1 MNLSIRTSLG
11 SINHRTSQILNS
23 LGNNDDLKIQIA
35 EAREQLAENMLMG
48 KELVATLEA
57 LDTIK
62 GSLESNGFSDE
73 WFNLVNEDGSFLESI
88 NVELVALL
96 GTDEEK
102 GVVCMEG
109 LFAAIGTILK
119 KIWDWIV
126 DMFNRIVGFLSRLI
140 RAWRGDTHIVDKC
153 IKTLEIVTEGET
165 SEEKFARIGKAVN
178 EAGSRGGL
186 NYDMRELISRFCI
199 DMNLATSLC
208 RLPSQ
213 VCGTKSPVNS
223 PADLV
228 DSKFLEYCGEGRN
241 PPNAIMKKL
250 MENIE
255 SNPAEVTKTNP
266 IVGFNGTRFVDNPR
280 PLKSMLE
287 KAGYSITNNGGTIF
301 FNKGVIDSSIAAI
314 DYSAIFKN
322 ADDYKNLLA
331 AWKSVLARSGM
342 ENQDGIIKY
351 INESKVFLTQVG
363 VIARGHAANLKN
375 SREMGTGADVNL
387 ERGLQ
392 KQGQWIAEVVM
403 HISYC
408 VSDME
413 RIRVLCTRIVTKIE
427 DAAKKK

>member
-57 LDTIK
+57 LDTVK
-62 GSLESNGFSDE
+62 GSLEANGYSDE

-140 RAWRGDTHIVDKC
+140 RAWRGDTHIIDKC
-153 IKTLEIVTEGET
+153 IKTLELVTEGET

-213 VCGTKSPVNS
+213 VCGTKSPVNGPS
-223 PADLV
+223 DLV

-314 DYSAIFKN
+314 DYSTVFKN
-322 ADDYKNLLA
+322 SDDYKNLLT

-363 VIARGHAANLKN
+363 VIARAHANNLKT
-375 SREMGTGADVNL
+375 SRENGTGADVNL

-413 RIRVLCTRIVTKIE
+413 RIRVLCTRIVSKIE
-427 DAAKKK
+427 DEAKKK